1 MVKRLVVVFGLL
13 LAGACDS
20 APTIPTPPPSA
31 STLLPGN
38 HARATGRVTDE
49 RGMPVAG
56 ASISTYPDAVST
68 LTNADGF
75 YELSGAFGSP
85 YGFGL
90 RATGEGSEPNYQW
103 LPAAAEAVQN
113 FRLRHVVRISSG
125 ERFSV
130 VVDSDDTLY
139 GSSEQYR
146 ARRVRVVAL
155 GTGNLVLDGSSSTGH
170 PVRLSDRDVE
180 AYPCCPTRLDFA
192 VRTGQE
198 VTVHVLTY
206 FPDVPAEFSVT
217 TRLEPR

>member
-1 MVKRLVVVFGLL
+1 
-13 LAGACDS
+13 
-20 APTIPTPPPSA
+20 
-31 STLLPGN
+31 
-38 HARATGRVTDE
+38 
-49 RGMPVAG
+49 MPIAG
-56 ASISTYPDAVST
+56 ASISTIPDAVTT

-103 LPAAAEAVQN
+103 VPSAAEAVQN
-113 FRLRHVVRISSG
+113 FRLRRVVRIITEEG
-125 ERFSV
+125 LSV

-146 ARRVRVVAL
+146 ARRVRVVAR
-155 GTGNLVLDGSSSTGH
+155 GTGNLVVEGSSSTGH
-170 PVRLSDRDVE
+170 PVLLSDRDLE

-192 VRTGQE
+192 VRAGQE

-206 FPDVPAEFSVT
+206 FFDVPAEFSVT
-217 TRLEPR
+217 TRLQPR